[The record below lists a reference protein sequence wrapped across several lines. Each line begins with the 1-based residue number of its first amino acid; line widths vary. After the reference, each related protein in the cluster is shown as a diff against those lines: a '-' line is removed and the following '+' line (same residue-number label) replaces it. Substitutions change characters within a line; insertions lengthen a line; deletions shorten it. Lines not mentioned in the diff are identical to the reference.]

1 MDAEEEDVENLF
13 KEELPEV
20 KVLSV
25 RLIRDKIDSSKRGIA
40 FVDVYTEEMA
50 EKSLKLNS
58 VILKGKAL
66 AVYRSKPPGEENEAQ
81 NRTMFLTNLPL
92 TATEG
97 TIREHLTT
105 LVTNL
110 GSSVEEIRLIRD
122 SRSGRPKG
130 FAYI

>member
-1 MDAEEEDVENLF
+1 ME
-13 KEELPEV
+13 
-20 KVLSV
+20 VLSV

-40 FVDVYTEEMA
+40 FVDVATEEMA

-58 VILKGKAL
+58 VSLKGKSL

-97 TIREHLTT
+97 NIREHLTT
-105 LVTNL
+105 SL
-110 GSSVEEIRLIRD
+110 GTDLESFLEEIRLIRD

-130 FAYI
+130 FAYVQFKSEDMCKKVT